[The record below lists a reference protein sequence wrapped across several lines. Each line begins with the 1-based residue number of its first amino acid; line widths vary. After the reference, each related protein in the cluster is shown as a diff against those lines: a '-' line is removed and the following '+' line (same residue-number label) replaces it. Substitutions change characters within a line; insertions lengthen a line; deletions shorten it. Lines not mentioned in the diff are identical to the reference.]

1 MPGER
6 AKPKPVAKLPLRTRR
21 DEIAVK
27 DVDVPPPESPAEA
40 LARIEIPQD
49 TIDRISQMIVP
60 GSSLML
66 SDQGLG
72 DETGEGTNFVVV
84 MH

>member
-1 MPGER
+1 MTMRQKKFAAAP
-6 AKPKPVAKLPLRTRR
+6 
-21 DEIAVK
+21 
-27 DVDVPPPESPAEA
+27 PPPESPEQA

-49 TIDRISQMIVP
+49 AIDRISQMIVP
-60 GSSLML
+60 GSSLTV

>member
-1 MPGER
+1 MPAER
-6 AKPKPVAKLPLRTRR
+6 AKPKPVGKYPLRASRNDT
-21 DEIAVK
+21 AVE
-27 DVDVPPPESPAEA
+27 DAITPPPQNPAEA
-40 LARIEIPQD
+40 LARIEIPQEA
-49 TIDRISQMIVP
+49 IDRISQMIVP
-60 GSSLML
+60 GSSLIL

>member
-1 MPGER
+1 MPAER
-6 AKPKPVAKLPLRTRR
+6 AKPKPVGKYPLRARR
-21 DEIAVK
+21 NDNAVK
-27 DVDVPPPESPAEA
+27 DVITPPQSPAEA
-40 LARIEIPQD
+40 LARIEIPQE
-49 TIDRISQMIVP
+49 TVDRISQMIVP
-60 GSSLML
+60 GSSLIL